1 MADTHQSLA
10 NICKNSKMQK
20 YTNSQIHKNTNSQIF
35 TSEKKLLTMVRSVSE
50 DKLYDTIEFNE
61 FLQVALVEQDWKGI
75 VNCCRTICL

>member
-1 MADTHQSLA
+1 
-10 NICKNSKMQK
+10 MQK

-61 FLQVALVEQDWKGI
+61 FLQVGLKDLKEML
-75 VNCCRTICL
+75 NYSLPCCPTPLC